1 MCGLFGAHKNH
12 NMSTTIELKQ
22 LNENI
27 IGRSTTFLQQT
38 VDVANLK
45 DSRSYSEYLQ
55 IKSKSKVKACRSA
68 AQKVYEVL

>member
-55 IKSKSKVKACRSA
+55 TKSKSKVKACRSA